1 MGGGNSAC
9 SSRWARCH
17 EDMVAR
23 GDRVKNV
30 ATTYHRQPCN
40 AIGSAALRGLVHEFT
55 FTWVEENVQLSEE
68 RRARRA
74 AELVR
79 EEERNEM
86 MGDKMEAKR
95 DARKQAKL
103 AQKQRDAELEQQMRE
118 METTDEAELA
128 LMAMDEEEP
137 EPEPEPEL
145 GDEDG
150 EALDSMSDV
159 STDSEIEFERS
170 ESLRE
175 TRASDERVHNRIN
188 FAVGLCE
195 SEFDVEEWAR
205 NSDKAWYLGGNT
217 FVTQYG
223 EYEGRAS
230 LYAKGVAGRV
240 TPPVMGVGAT
250 VRLVV
255 DLRPDHGRATFWM
268 MPEKD
273 GLEEEVGVI
282 EGLPLRKVALHPFIS
297 LIDTGDVWEL
307 SDLTRRYDIEGDWIE
322 RAGFQECKA
331 ELASRSV
338 DTEGIFEDQLESLR
352 NLLREAIAREEAQ
365 EKARQ
370 HQAELDAAAEAERQ
384 EAARLEAEKEAK
396 AQAERDAVDPNLVG
410 CKTDGSVRVF
420 VTGFGEGV
428 YHKFHKPSR
437 WAKDK
442 TTLHTIILDN
452 GEEVTKP
459 WSECSVVEPSGSEGT
474 GPDVS
479 GSDSGGSGSDD
490 EDDAQPEAEHMG
502 PEPEPELEPES
513 GEG

>member
-1 MGGGNSAC
+1 MYGSPPPQRHRRLQDAVRRRLGVWRRIGAPKHVL
-9 SSRWARCH
+9 RWLQEGVRVEWENGPPEPFHHGVTSFTPAEREWLTGERDRCLGTG
-17 EDMVAR
+17 A
-23 GDRVKNV
+23 
-30 ATTYHRQPCN
+30 
-40 AIGSAALRGLVHEFT
+40 
-55 FTWVEENVQLSEE
+55 W
-68 RRARRA
+68 RRATCFSFVSRA
-74 AELVR
+74 FIVTHK
-79 EEERNEM
+79 
-86 MGDKMEAKR
+86 GKR
-95 DARKQAKL
+95 
-103 AQKQRDAELEQQMRE
+103 
-118 METTDEAELA
+118 
-128 LMAMDEEEP
+128 
-137 EPEPEPEL
+137 
-145 GDEDG
+145 
-150 EALDSMSDV
+150 
-159 STDSEIEFERS
+159 
-170 ESLRE
+170 
-175 TRASDERVHNRIN
+175 
-188 FAVGLCE
+188 
-195 SEFDVEEWAR
+195 
-205 NSDKAWYLGGNT
+205 
-217 FVTQYG
+217 
-223 EYEGRAS
+223 
-230 LYAKGVAGRV
+230 
-240 TPPVMGVGAT
+240 
-250 VRLVV
+250 RLVV

-459 WSECSVVEPSGSEGT
+459 WSECSVVEPSGSEGS